1 MIPLP
6 TLGIALLLSALPPL
20 LLAGRAL
27 RRHRPLR
34 ATLWIGPGALLA
46 LSGILALLLAGQIQ
60 LYQRLTYE
68 RPVAELQVWELA
80 PRRYRLLLD
89 DGRRLRL
96 FTLHGDQWRL
106 DAQVLVWRGPA
117 RLLGLEARYRLDRLS
132 GRYRDPQLEAR
143 APRSVHD
150 LTPDTPLPAWL
161 RLPLD
166 ELPWAD
172 TRYGSSAYMD
182 LEDGARYQIRLTP
195 TGLIARRL
203 D

>member
-6 TLGIALLLSALPPL
+6 LLGTTLLLGALPPL
-20 LLAGRAL
+20 FLGARAL

-34 ATLWIGPGALLA
+34 ATLWLGPGTLLA

-60 LYQRLTYE
+60 LYQRLTHE

-80 PRRYRLLLD
+80 PRRYRVLLD
-89 DGRRLRL
+89 DGQHLRL

-132 GRYRDPQLEAR
+132 GRYRDPRLEAH
-143 APRSVHD
+143 APRSIHP
-150 LTPDTPLPAWL
+150 LNPTATLPAWL
-161 RLPLD
+161 HLPL
-166 ELPWAD
+166 EKLPWAD

-182 LEDGARYQIRLTP
+182 LEDGARYRIHLSP